1 MFSFLHP
8 LWILTCI
15 IRWRKIK
22 PNFYICF
29 DGLLFYSSAFIPI
42 WISDLLGNYG
52 AKKPQMLWYV
62 GLVMNKM
69 GSRSEWLTRAR
80 LETSYHHTTLYR
92 QLVHSLD
99 CCILI
104 KHILINSGYH
114 ICVPKS
120 VLRRR
125 SFVHDMKSEVTASRS
140 RCYTLVT
147 GFGLCTQSLGFG
159 FFGANE
165 SKASW
170 AIHIFNFFTIFKVI
184 FVVVSKFRIV
194 HCFRQKSIK

>member
-1 MFSFLHP
+1 
-8 LWILTCI
+8 
-15 IRWRKIK
+15 
-22 PNFYICF
+22 
-29 DGLLFYSSAFIPI
+29 
-42 WISDLLGNYG
+42 
-52 AKKPQMLWYV
+52 MLWYV

-69 GSRSEWLTRAR
+69 GSRSEWLTGAR
-80 LETSYHHTTLYR
+80 LETSFHHTTLYR

-147 GFGLCTQSLGFG
+147 GFGLCTQSLGFV
-159 FFGANE
+159 FFGTIE
-165 SKASW
+165 FKASW
-170 AIHIFNFFTIFKVI
+170 AKHIFIFFTIFKVI

>member
-1 MFSFLHP
+1 
-8 LWILTCI
+8 
-15 IRWRKIK
+15 
-22 PNFYICF
+22 
-29 DGLLFYSSAFIPI
+29 
-42 WISDLLGNYG
+42 
-52 AKKPQMLWYV
+52 MLWYV

-140 RCYTLVT
+140 RCYTLVRRVSDCVPKVWVLVFL
-147 GFGLCTQSLGFG
+147 GRMSLRQVEQYISSF
-159 FFGANE
+159 
-165 SKASW
+165 
-170 AIHIFNFFTIFKVI
+170 FFTIFKVT